1 MAVTVSWLFQT
12 RILSTFPVGEPVSSV
27 GKLLR
32 AGQGARLAS
41 GLHRRD
47 AGRQGKLQA
56 IQPRIRKDRRRGML
70 LQIQSTGPCRDCWRL
85 GCGCELGLKW
95 TSV

>member
-12 RILSTFPVGEPVSSV
+12 QILSTFPVGEPVSSAE
-27 GKLLR
+27 KLLW

-41 GLHRRD
+41 GLHR
-47 AGRQGKLQA
+47 AALQG

-70 LQIQSTGPCRDCWRL
+70 LQIQSTGPCRDSGDWNVDV
-85 GCGCELGLKW
+85 
-95 TSV
+95 SYD